1 MLFFWGIV
9 MSQANRYICMAKII
23 FYAGI
28 IIATL
33 LSEINHFA
41 FKDQVD
47 ISSNDLYSPQ
57 RPQ

>member
-9 MSQANRYICMAKII
+9 MSQANRYICMAKIV
-23 FYAGI
+23 FYAGVTV
-28 IIATL
+28 ATV

-47 ISSNDLYSPQ
+47 ITINDLYSQQ

>member
-1 MLFFWGIV
+1 

>member
-1 MLFFWGIV
+1 
-9 MSQANRYICMAKII
+9 MSQANRYICMAKIV
-23 FYAGI
+23 FYAGVTV
-28 IIATL
+28 ATV

-47 ISSNDLYSPQ
+47 ITINDLYSQQ